1 MVAPVREIGHHI
13 QGARMKNP
21 KIVRKRMAVG
31 LVAVI
36 ALACGL
42 AVWLIPGAVGAQKM
56 LFFRIAS
63 GAAGGTYFPMAGL
76 LAQVISNPPGA
87 RSCLKGGNC
96 GMEGLVAFA
105 QSAHGSVANV
115 EALDADEVE
124 SAFVQSDVTYWAF
137 TGAGPF
143 TGKKAFKKLCVL
155 SSLYPEHVHV
165 VAGRDRGIRSVH
177 DLKGKRV
184 SIGLPASGVLVG
196 ARLVLGAHGVTE
208 KRDFMPEYV
217 KSKTATELVRDGHLD
232 AFIDVSGYPISGVAE
247 MANTTGMVLVP
258 VWGRERDAL
267 IAKAPFYAADVIP
280 GNTYKGNPHPV
291 ETVSVSA
298 LWVSRTNLPEDLHY
312 GVVKGLYGN
321 FQAAHLLN
329 NGHAKGKNL
338 TLESHHVGV
347 PIPYC
352 PGAARFYREKGVY
365 KAPAAP

>member
-1 MVAPVREIGHHI
+1 
-13 QGARMKNP
+13 MKD
-21 KIVRKRMAVG
+21 RKESPIKTPMKLAG
-31 LVAVI
+31 KLTAAAAVI
-36 ALACGL
+36 GGL
-42 AVWLIPGAVGAQKM
+42 AVALCVNTAEAQKM

-87 RSCLKGGNC
+87 RSCTKGGNC

-115 EALDADEVE
+115 HALDGDQVE
-124 SAFVQSDVTYWAF
+124 SAFVQSDVTYWAY

-143 TGKKAFKKLCVL
+143 AGQKPFKKLCVL

-165 VAGRDRGIRSVH
+165 VAGKERNIKTVY

-196 ARLVLGAHGVTE
+196 ARLVLGAHGLEE

-232 AFIDVSGYPISGVAE
+232 AFIDVSGYPIAGVSE
-247 MANTTGMVLVP
+247 MAEKTGLTLVP
-258 VWGRERDAL
+258 VQGKERDAL
-267 IAKAPFYAADVIP
+267 VAKAPFYSADVIP
-280 GNTYKGNPHPV
+280 GNTYKGNPRPIQ
-291 ETVSVSA
+291 TVSVSA
-298 LWVSRTNLPEDLHY
+298 LWVSRTNLPENLHY

-321 FQAAHLLN
+321 SQAPHLLN

-338 TLESHHVGV
+338 TLESHHAGV

-352 PGAARFYREKGVY
+352 PGAARFYKEKGVY

>member
-1 MVAPVREIGHHI
+1 MKIGD
-13 QGARMKNP
+13 AKRP
-21 KIVRKRMAVG
+21 RVLRCLIVV
-31 LVAVI
+31 V
-36 ALACGL
+36 ALAGGL
-42 AVWLIPGAVGAQKM
+42 AFGMHAGTAMAQKM

-87 RSCLKGGNC
+87 RSCAKGGNC

-115 EALDADEVE
+115 SALDADQVE
-124 SAFVQSDVTYWAF
+124 SAFVQSDVTYWAY
-137 TGAGPF
+137 TGTGPF
-143 TGKKAFKKLCVL
+143 AGKKPFKKLCVL
-155 SSLYPEHVHV
+155 SSLYPEHVHA
-165 VAGRDRGIRSVH
+165 VAGKDRGIKSIY

-184 SIGLPASGVLVG
+184 SIGLPESGVQVG
-196 ARLVLGAHGVTE
+196 ARLVLGAHGLVE

-232 AFIDVSGYPISGVAE
+232 AFIDVSGYPIAGVFE
-247 MANTTGMVLVP
+247 MANSTGLALIP
-258 VWGRERDAL
+258 VQGKERDAL
-267 IAKAPFYAADVIP
+267 IAKAPFYAADIIP
-280 GNTYKGNPHPV
+280 GNTYKGNPDPV

-298 LWVSRTNLPEDLHY
+298 LWVSRLNLPEDLHY

-321 FQAAHLLN
+321 VRAPYLLK

-338 TLESHHVGV
+338 TLESHHAGV
-347 PIPYC
+347 SIPYC
-352 PGAARFYREKGVY
+352 PGAARFYKEKGVY

>member
-1 MVAPVREIGHHI
+1 MKKRRSMLGRVAGGLMVALVLIG
-13 QGARMKNP
+13 
-21 KIVRKRMAVG
+21 
-31 LVAVI
+31 
-36 ALACGL
+36 GL
-42 AVWLIPGAVGAQKM
+42 AVWLNAGTAGAQKM

-87 RSCLKGGNC
+87 RSCAKGGNC

-115 EALDADEVE
+115 HALDADQVE

-137 TGAGPF
+137 TGTGPF
-143 TGKKAFKKLCVL
+143 AGKKAFKKLCVL

-165 VAGRDRGIRSVH
+165 VAGRDRNIKSVY

-184 SIGLPASGVLVG
+184 GIGLPASGVLVG
-196 ARLVLGAHGVTE
+196 ARLVLGAHGLAE

-217 KSKTATELVRDGHLD
+217 KSKTATELVRDGYLD
-232 AFIDVSGYPISGVAE
+232 AFIDVSGFPIAGVVE
-247 MANTTGMVLVP
+247 MADTSGMALVS
-258 VWGRERDAL
+258 VQGKERDAL
-267 IAKAPFYAADVIP
+267 IAKAPFYSADVIP

-298 LWVSRTNLPEDLHY
+298 LWVSRANLPEGLHY

-321 FQAAHLLN
+321 PQAPHLLN

-338 TLESHHVGV
+338 TLETHQAGV

-352 PGAARFYREKGVY
+352 QGAARFYKEKGVY
-365 KAPAAP
+365 TAPAAP

>member
-1 MVAPVREIGHHI
+1 MNIGKTNRLRVIRCLAVVA
-13 QGARMKNP
+13 
-21 KIVRKRMAVG
+21 
-31 LVAVI
+31 
-36 ALACGL
+36 ALAGGFAL
-42 AVWLIPGAVGAQKM
+42 WLYSGPAGAQKM

-87 RSCLKGGNC
+87 RSCAKGGNC

-115 EALDADEVE
+115 SALDADQVE
-124 SAFVQSDVTYWAF
+124 SAFVQSDVTFWAF
-137 TGAGPF
+137 TGTGPF
-143 TGKKAFKKLCVL
+143 TGKKPFKKLCVL

-165 VAGRDRGIRSVH
+165 VAGKDRNIKSVY

-184 SIGLPASGVLVG
+184 SIGLPESGVLVG
-196 ARLVLGAHGVTE
+196 ARLVLGTHGLEE

-232 AFIDVSGYPISGVAE
+232 AFIDVSGYPIAGVSE
-247 MANTTGMVLVP
+247 MARATGMALVP
-258 VWGRERDAL
+258 VQGKERAAL
-267 IAKAPFYAADVIP
+267 IAEAPFYSADVIP
-280 GNTYKGNPHPV
+280 GDTYKGNPHPV

-298 LWVSRTNLPEDLHY
+298 LWVSRTNLPENLHY

-321 FQAAHLLN
+321 EQAPHLLN

-338 TLESHHVGV
+338 TLESHHAGV

-352 PGAARFYREKGVY
+352 PGAARFYTEKGVY

>member
-1 MVAPVREIGHHI
+1 MNIGKTNRLRVIRCLAVA
-13 QGARMKNP
+13 A
-21 KIVRKRMAVG
+21 
-31 LVAVI
+31 
-36 ALACGL
+36 ALAGGL
-42 AVWLIPGAVGAQKM
+42 ALWLYPGPAGAQKM

-87 RSCLKGGNC
+87 RSCAKGGNC

-105 QSAHGSVANV
+105 QSTHGSVANV
-115 EALDADEVE
+115 SALDADQVE
-124 SAFVQSDVTYWAF
+124 SAFVQSDVTFWAY
-137 TGAGPF
+137 TGTGPF
-143 TGKKAFKKLCVL
+143 TGKKAFTKLCVL

-165 VAGRDRGIRSVH
+165 VAGKDRGIKSVY

-184 SIGLPASGVLVG
+184 SIGLPESGVLVG
-196 ARLVLGAHGVTE
+196 ARLVLGAHGLVE

-232 AFIDVSGYPISGVAE
+232 AFIDVSGYPIDGVFE
-247 MANTTGMVLVP
+247 MANTTGLTLAP
-258 VWGRERDAL
+258 VQGKESASL
-267 IAKAPFYAADVIP
+267 IAKA
-280 GNTYKGNPHPV
+280 
-291 ETVSVSA
+291 
-298 LWVSRTNLPEDLHY
+298 TNLPDELHY

-321 FQAAHLLN
+321 IQARHLLN

-338 TLESHHVGV
+338 TLESHHAGV

-352 PGAARFYREKGVY
+352 PGAARFYKEKGVY

>member
-1 MVAPVREIGHHI
+1 MFKRKSTGRRVTFAVA
-13 QGARMKNP
+13 
-21 KIVRKRMAVG
+21 
-31 LVAVI
+31 AVI
-36 ALACGL
+36 ALAGGA
-42 AVWLIPGAVGAQKM
+42 AVWGGVAPVQAQKM

-87 RSCLKGGNC
+87 RSCSKGGNC

-115 EALDADEVE
+115 SALDADQVE
-124 SAFVQSDVTYWAF
+124 SAFLQSDVTYWAF
-137 TGAGPF
+137 TGTGPF
-143 TGKKAFKKLCVL
+143 TGKKPFKKLCVL

-165 VAGRDRGIRSVH
+165 VAGKDRDIKSVY

-184 SIGLPASGVLVG
+184 SIGLPESGVLVG
-196 ARLVLGAHGVTE
+196 ARLVVGAHGLAE

-232 AFIDVSGYPISGVAE
+232 AFIDVSGYPIAGVAE
-247 MANTTGMVLVP
+247 MAHTTGMTLVP
-258 VWGRERDAL
+258 VQGKEREAL

-280 GNTYKGNPHPV
+280 ANTYKGNPYPV

-298 LWVSRTNLPEDLHY
+298 LWVSRTNLPENLHY

-321 FQAAHLLN
+321 MQAPHLLN

-338 TLESHHVGV
+338 TLETHHAGV

-352 PGAARFYREKGVY
+352 PGAARFYTEKGVY